1 VTTTARG
8 SLFLSFAQ
16 RYAILAIRL
25 IALVVLSR
33 LLTPVELGCF
43 VAASAIVSLGQV
55 LADCG
60 TAQFIV
66 QSRTLTRSTEQTALG
81 AGLVTSCVA
90 AAAVLSVSFLA
101 PSALIPTNIRASVQ
115 ILVISLL
122 LYPLSN
128 LASAVLQREMRF
140 GELAW
145 ISVAATLGSVATSIA
160 LAVAGASFMSL
171 VWGTV
176 VEAAITTALLLRSHR
191 LVYPS
196 LTDWRVLLD
205 FGWIWSSINGLKQI
219 SDASVRLSVGALLG
233 LGAVGLMSRAQ
244 NVMLLF
250 DKLLLDALGPVLL
263 PTLAGRLRDGREVKA
278 VHIRMISC
286 ISATAWAFFS
296 VLALCADPFVRLI
309 LGPQWLDAIAP
320 IRILCIGGLFM
331 PFSGL
336 ALQYFLALGT
346 LRSYLPYH
354 AAVQATKAALVAAA
368 STISLE
374 LACLALIIEPALKGI
389 FAQRLL
395 EQHLGSTRKDCRHG
409 LLGSAAA
416 SVAALAAATVAFS
429 AIDSTAPPLLVLVA
443 CAGAALPAWLATLIL
458 TKHPLIDE
466 LRHGLSL
473 AQANLRRT
481 AHEHDRHGRGASR
494 EQAKLKETCKGAQS
508 RIGEDP

>member
-1 VTTTARG
+1 MTTTARG
-8 SLFLSFAQ
+8 SLILSFAQ

-25 IALVVLSR
+25 VALVVLSR
-33 LLTPVELGCF
+33 LLTPVELGYY

-66 QSRTLTRSTEQTALG
+66 QSRALTRSTEQTALG

-90 AAAVLSVSFLA
+90 AAAVLTVSFLA
-101 PSALIPTNIRASVQ
+101 PSALMPAEIRTSAQ
-115 ILVISLL
+115 ILVVTLL
-122 LYPLSN
+122 LYPFSN

-145 ISVAATLGSVATSIA
+145 ISIAAALGSVATSIA
-160 LAVAGASFMSL
+160 LAMAGASFMSL

-176 VEAAITTALLLRSHR
+176 IEAAITTTLLLRSHR
-191 LVYPS
+191 LVFPS
-196 LTDWRVLLD
+196 LADWRAFLD
-205 FGWIWSSINGLKQI
+205 FGWIWSSINGLRQI

-278 VHIRMISC
+278 VHMRMIAC
-286 ISATAWAFFS
+286 VSATAWAFFS
-296 VLALCADPFVRLI
+296 VLALCADPFVRLM

-354 AAVQATKAALVAAA
+354 AVVQAAKAVLVAAA

-374 LACLALIIEPALKGI
+374 LACLALVTEPALKGI

-395 EQHLGSTRKDCRHG
+395 EQHLGSARKDGRHG
-409 LLGSAAA
+409 LCGSAAA
-416 SVAALAAATVAFS
+416 SIAAFAAAALAYS
-429 AIDSTAPPLLVLVA
+429 AIDSAAPPLLVLVA
-443 CAGAALPAWLATLIL
+443 CAGAALPAWLAALLL

-466 LRHGLSL
+466 LRHALSL
-473 AQANLRRT
+473 AQANLRRA
-481 AHEHDRHGRGASR
+481 AHAHDSHGRGASR
-494 EQAKLKETCKGAQS
+494 EHATLRETSRGAQS